1 VRSRGKVARERMMN
15 MFGGYDAVRNGGCR
29 RMRFASFLV
38 VSLLLFFCDSG
49 MVVAAPSGELVAK
62 AEDASLWEKGR
73 QILQEF
79 QEHYATITL
88 TPTPMPEP
96 TATPTPMP
104 TATPTPEPTATP
116 TPEPTATPTPEPT
129 ATPTPEPTAT
139 PTPMPTA
146 TPTPAVPD
154 LSVEFEG
161 FAETMQP
168 GEVLQIT
175 AHPLGGVPPYRYA
188 WSENLRASGA
198 TARYEAEAPGAV
210 LLSLTVLD
218 SRGKTTEVRKS
229 LRVIPLE
236 VRIELLGV
244 FAPQG
249 TPRNTEPR
257 EILAGDRVHLK
268 GIASRRYPG
277 MQYRWRG
284 EAGVLFEGRTAGET
298 VVLYRNDEGNAAI
311 SLEILSPKGNL
322 LGEGSSLFHVKQPR
336 DPARAQELYQQFQEA
351 WKNRE
356 YSRALPL
363 ILEAEKLHPEDPAIR
378 EARKKIELYQEGQ
391 KRALEL
397 RKEAEEQVRAGELEK
412 ALESYRE
419 SLNYAED
426 PETRRRLEALKKFA
440 EKYRQ
445 AQDLWQQGEKLQE
458 HKYYDEALEK
468 YREGLVLYE
477 DPRMQEHVR
486 TLEEYLRKAQETERQ
501 NRERARQLWKEGA
514 ELQEEK
520 RYQEALEKFR
530 QGLEYDP
537 DPQMEEH
544 AAKLEAYLRKI
555 EEQPSRPSPDPTPS
569 PEPTKSPRPSPD
581 PEPSESPRPLPTLPP
596 LPAPTES
603 PLGCGLEWQEVRRSG
618 LIFQVP
624 RDWISEDQRW
634 YTGDE
639 ENPSAVVGV
648 ARETLEE
655 WHSLLGFL
663 NPQESRTVSVAGHAV
678 TFHISS
684 SEYPSGEPA
693 LFATGALE
701 DPASGEHVFQIAY
714 SLTPEGEC
722 GCVAERFLASF
733 RFLQEVQ

>member
-1 VRSRGKVARERMMN
+1 
-15 MFGGYDAVRNGGCR
+15 MFGGCYAMRNGSCR
-29 RMRFASFLV
+29 KMRFASLLV
-38 VSLLLFFCDSG
+38 IFLLLLFCDSG
-49 MVVAAPSGELVAK
+49 MAVSAPSGELVAT

-79 QEHYATITL
+79 QKRYATIAL
-88 TPTPMPEP
+88 TPTPEPTATPTLAPTVTPTPEP
-96 TATPTPMP
+96 TATPTPAPM
-104 TATPTPEPTATP
+104 ATPTPEPTATP
-116 TPEPTATPTPEPT
+116 TPEPTATSTPIPT
-129 ATPTPEPTAT
+129 ATPVPVT
-139 PTPMPTA
+139 PTPP
-146 TPTPAVPD
+146 VPD
-154 LSVEFEG
+154 LSVELEG
-161 FAETMQP
+161 LAEKVQP
-168 GEVLQIT
+168 GEMLQMV
-175 AHPLGGVPPYRYA
+175 AHASGGVPPYRYA

-198 TARYEAEAPGAV
+198 TARYEAEAPGVA

-218 SRGKTTEVRKS
+218 SRGKTVEIRKN
-229 LRVIPLE
+229 LTVIPLE

-249 TPRNTEPR
+249 TPRKTEPR

-268 GIASRRYPG
+268 GITSRRYPG
-277 MQYRWRG
+277 MQYRWRA
-284 EAGVLFEGRTAGET
+284 EAGVLFEGRTVGET
-298 VVLYRNDEGNAAI
+298 VVLYRNHEGDAAI

-322 LGEGSSLFHVKQPR
+322 LGEGSYLFHVKQPR

-363 ILEAEKLHPEDPAIR
+363 ILEAERLHPEDPAIR
-378 EARKKIELYQEGQ
+378 EARRKAEQYQEGQ

-412 ALESYRE
+412 ALKSYRE

-426 PETRRRLEALKKFA
+426 PETRRRLEALTKFA

-468 YREGLVLYE
+468 YREGLALYE

-486 TLEEYLRKAQETERQ
+486 TLEEYLRKAREAERQ
-501 NRERARQLWKEGA
+501 NRERARQLRKEGA
-514 ELQEEK
+514 ALQKEK

-544 AAKLEAYLRKI
+544 AAKLEAYLHKV
-555 EEQPSRPSPDPTPS
+555 EEPSRPTPTPT
-569 PEPTKSPRPSPD
+569 PLPKPTGSPRPSPD
-581 PEPSESPRPLPTLPP
+581 PEPSESPRPSPTLVP
-596 LPAPTES
+596 LPVPTEN
-603 PLGCGLEWQEVRRSG
+603 PLGCGLEWEEVRRAG

-624 RDWISEDQRW
+624 REWVSEDQRW
-634 YTGDE
+634 YTGDA
-639 ENPSAVVGV
+639 ENPSGVVGV
-648 ARETLEE
+648 TRETLED
-655 WHSLLGFL
+655 WHSLMGFL

-678 TFHISS
+678 TFHMAS
-684 SEYPSGEPA
+684 SEHPSGESVI
-693 LFATGALE
+693 FATGALE
-701 DPASGEHVFQIAY
+701 DPTSKEHIFQIAY
-714 SLTPEGEC
+714 GVPSGGEYD
-722 GCVAERFLASF
+722 CVAEHFLRSF
-733 RFLQEVQ
+733 RFE